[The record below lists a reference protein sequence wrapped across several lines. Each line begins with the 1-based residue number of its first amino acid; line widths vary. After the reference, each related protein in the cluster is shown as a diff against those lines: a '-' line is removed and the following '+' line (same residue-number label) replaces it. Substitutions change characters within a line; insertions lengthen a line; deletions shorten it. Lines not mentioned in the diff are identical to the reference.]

1 MKNDFVSKIKR
12 FIKNKNTVTV
22 VGIVIVLALLY
33 FGYSTQVNT
42 SVQPTN
48 VPVAAS
54 TIQPRTL
61 ITADMITTIEV
72 PNIAVMDN
80 VYLNSNLIIG
90 MYSNVNTIIPSGS
103 MFYKEALI
111 TKAELPDSAFFDIE
125 EGKIPYMFNVSLQS
139 TFGNSIYPGSKIDI
153 YMKAADEEG
162 KIMFGKLLAD
172 VYVVA
177 VKDSQG
183 NDVFEN
189 TSEAR
194 SPSYLIFGLD
204 EEIHILLRKASYL
217 SGIELVPVP
226 HGGMLVSEG
235 DIRVST
241 ETLREYITSRT
252 VILEGQEGTSEEI
265 EEDKDKNED
274 K

>member
-90 MYSNVNTIIPSGS
+90 MYSNVNTIIPSG
-103 MFYKEALI
+103 
-111 TKAELPDSAFFDIE
+111 
-125 EGKIPYMFNVSLQS
+125 G
-139 TFGNSIYPGSKIDI
+139 
-153 YMKAADEEG
+153 
-162 KIMFGKLLAD
+162 
-172 VYVVA
+172 
-177 VKDSQG
+177 
-183 NDVFEN
+183 
-189 TSEAR
+189 
-194 SPSYLIFGLD
+194 
-204 EEIHILLRKASYL
+204 
-217 SGIELVPVP
+217 
-226 HGGMLVSEG
+226 
-235 DIRVST
+235 
-241 ETLREYITSRT
+241 
-252 VILEGQEGTSEEI
+252 
-265 EEDKDKNED
+265 
-274 K
+274 